1 MVSGGVEVNNRI
13 VRELVVLEK
22 SSFLKFV
29 ADPRCGPPQLHVPHI
44 HAYEDV
50 NSLPSEAAHFRK
62 GTQL

>member
-1 MVSGGVEVNNRI
+1 M
-13 VRELVVLEK
+13 LLQEK
-22 SSFLKFV
+22 RSWRF
-29 ADPRCGPPQLHVPHI
+29 PLHVPHI